1 MFATKINATKEKQTN
16 MTQKDLMCVWVCVF
30 NFSDGGDMKKIT
42 LQTHYPNDDQMMGND
57 LILM

>member
-1 MFATKINATKEKQTN
+1 

-42 LQTHYPNDDQMMGND
+42 LQTHYPNDDDQMMGND